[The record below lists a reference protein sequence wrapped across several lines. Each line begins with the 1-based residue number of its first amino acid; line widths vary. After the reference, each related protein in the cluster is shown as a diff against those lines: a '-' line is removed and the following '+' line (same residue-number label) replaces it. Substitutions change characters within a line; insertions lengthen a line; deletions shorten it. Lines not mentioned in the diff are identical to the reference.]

1 MRCNVA
7 YLLILVYKMSKY
19 LQIFLP
25 ADLINPHLKWNI
37 NISDLFST
45 KSLIVRQA
53 HILTDE
59 VYSARVLLEY
69 STDFYKVFVTIS
81 LH

>member
-7 YLLILVYKMSKY
+7 YLLILVYKISKY

-25 ADLINPHLKWNI
+25 ADLRNPRLKWNI

-45 KSLIVRQA
+45 KSLIIRQA
-53 HILTDE
+53 RVL
-59 VYSARVLLEY
+59 SARVLLEY
-69 STDFYKVFVTIS
+69 NTDFYEVFVTIS